1 MQQYLQWAWKYN
13 KMILKQELI
22 KKIKD
27 YFNLNI
33 YETKVWLS
41 LLGKGVASAGE
52 IAEVS
57 GVPRSRTYYVLE
69 SLEKQG
75 FAISKIGKPAK
86 YIAVK
91 PGVILEKLKMN
102 TMKEADEKVSILSKL
117 KSTSEYNE
125 LESIYTTGIKP
136 VKHEDLSASIKGHST
151 IYNHAREI
159 LENAKKEVIICTS
172 VRDFSDKIRLFST
185 LIARLDKNGINV
197 KLALSGNEQE
207 IKKISI
213 KLRIK
218 IKKVD
223 INAKFFIVDQEQ
235 ILFVLSDTQASEE
248 ETAIWLNTPFFTN
261 AMTFL
266 FNQIWKD

>member
-1 MQQYLQWAWKYN
+1 
-13 KMILKQELI
+13 MIIKQELI

-33 YETKVWLS
+33 YETKVWVA

-52 IAEVS
+52 IAEIS
-57 GVPRSRTYYVLE
+57 GVPRSRTYDVLE

-91 PGVILEKLKMN
+91 PAIILEKFKSN
-102 TMKEADEKVSILSKL
+102 TMKEAEEKVEILSKL
-117 KSTSEYNE
+117 KTSQEYNE
-125 LESIYTTGIKP
+125 IENLYNSGIAP
-136 VKHEDLSASIKGHST
+136 VKHEDLSASIKGRST

-172 VRDFSDKIRLFST
+172 TRDFSEKIRLFTS
-185 LIARLDKNGINV
+185 LITRLTKNNIKV
-197 KLALSGNEQE
+197 KIALSGNEAE
-207 IKKISI
+207 IKRLSLKIKEKIKKI
-213 KLRIK
+213 
-218 IKKVD
+218 D

-235 ILFVLSDTQASEE
+235 VLFILSENVASDEE
-248 ETAIWLNTPFFTN
+248 AAIWLNTPFFTN
-261 AMTFL
+261 AMVYL
-266 FNQIWKD
+266 FNKVYE